1 MTAAP
6 RIFSIPAGVP
16 FVDALAEGLMA
27 EAGGDPLRLA
37 EMTVLLPTRRA
48 GRALREA
55 FLRQSGGRPLLL
67 PRMTPLGD
75 VDADELVL
83 APADEAGPDGG
94 LESPLAIGG
103 LARQILLARMVL
115 AWGAAQP
122 PEEAG
127 PAGAPSPGQ
136 AAALA
141 GELARLLDQLQTEGT
156 DPARLAE
163 LGGDFAHHWERTLSF
178 LGILTDAWPAV
189 LQERDLADPAARR
202 DDLLRRQADRWRR
215 SPPAGPVYAAGSTGS
230 IPATAELL
238 AVVARLPAGALIL
251 PGLDNRGD
259 PLLWPQIARDPT
271 HPQHGMAVLLDRLG
285 VAPHTVPD
293 WPWPAGATTSPRA
306 RLVGEALRPAD
317 ATEVWTRPDWQQTV
331 RLTSDVLD
339 AALDGVARIDCP
351 GPHEEAGVVA
361 LLLREVLETPGR
373 TGALVTTDRTL
384 ARRVA
389 AELARWGVA
398 IDDSAG
404 TPLDQTP
411 PGTFLRLL
419 AAALGAAAA
428 PVPLLALLKHPLA
441 AGGMAEGRFR
451 RRVRRLELAVLRG
464 PRPAPGLAGTAAA
477 LDAAAAV
484 LPAGH
489 RQAGGLG
496 ALGRFA
502 RDLDQRTLPFAEALA
517 APAVPLAALVR
528 SHIAAAEA
536 LAATEREP
544 GAARLWRGE
553 AGEAAARFVA
563 DLLDAAAD
571 FPEMP
576 GAAYPGLFEALAG
589 AVAVR
594 PAYGSH
600 PRLHIWG
607 PLEARLQQADR
618 VILGSLNEG
627 TWPGI
632 ARSDPWLS
640 RPMRAKLGLPPP
652 ERRIGLAAHDFVQA
666 ATAAEVFL
674 TRAIKVE
681 GTPTVPS
688 RWLLRLDTMLSAL
701 GRAMPKAPAP
711 RVWQQR
717 LDDRDPGPAG
727 VPVPR
732 RARPLPPPRPAP
744 PVALRPRSLRVTE
757 IETWLS
763 DPYAIYARHLLGLRA
778 LDDIDMDP
786 GAAERGVM
794 IHGALD
800 RFVALHPPPR
810 PLPADARERLLA
822 LGREALA
829 ELLQRPIV
837 RAFWWPRFERIADW
851 FLAEEAARRTEVRE
865 SWTECNGSWTIPGP
879 AGPFRL
885 SGRADR
891 IDRLG
896 AGGALIIDYKTGSV
910 PSKAAVDQG
919 RAPQL
924 PLEAA
929 MVAAGAFAGV
939 PQQPVS
945 GLAYWRLSGAA
956 PAGEILS
963 IAESRER
970 VEALAAAARDGLA
983 ELVARFDDPAT
994 PYLAQPRPDWVPRF
1008 SDYAHLARV
1017 AEWADGGAED
1027 EE

>member
-1 MTAAP
+1 MTGGP

-16 FVDALAEGLMA
+16 FVDALAEGMLA
-27 EAGGDPLRLA
+27 EAAGDPLRLA

-55 FLRQSGGRPLLL
+55 FLRHAGGRPLLL

-83 APADEAGPDGG
+83 APADEAGPETG

-103 LARQILLARMVL
+103 LARQMLLARMVL
-115 AWGAAQP
+115 AWGAARP
-122 PEEAG
+122 PEEVG

-141 GELARLLDQLQTEGT
+141 GELARLLDQLQTEGI

-178 LGILTDAWPAV
+178 LGILTDAWPA
-189 LQERDLADPAARR
+189 LLAERDLADPARRR
-202 DDLLRRQADRWRR
+202 DQLLRRQAEQWRR
-215 SPPAGPVYAAGSTGS
+215 TPPAAPVYAAGSTGS
-230 IPATAELL
+230 IPATAQLL
-238 AVVARLPAGALIL
+238 AVVARLPNGAVVL

-259 PLLWPQIARDPT
+259 PLLWPAIAADPT
-271 HPQHGMAVLLDRLG
+271 HPQHGMARLLDALG

-293 WPWPAGATTSPRA
+293 WPWPAGAGTAPRA
-306 RLVGEALRPAD
+306 RLFGEALRPAV
-317 ATEVWTRPDWQQTV
+317 ATEVWTRPEWRQ
-331 RLTSDVLD
+331 
-339 AALDGVARIDCP
+339 AAGLGPAGIDRALEGIARIDCP
-351 GPHEEAGVVA
+351 GPHEEAGAVA

-373 TGALVTTDRTL
+373 TAALVTTDRAL

-398 IDDSAG
+398 VDDSAG

-419 AAALGAAAA
+419 AAALAEAAA

-441 AGGMAEGRFR
+441 AGGMADGRFR
-451 RRVRRLELAVLRG
+451 RRVRRLETAVLRG
-464 PRPAPGLAGTAAA
+464 PRPAPGLAGIAATLAAA
-477 LDAAAAV
+477 GAALPPGDRRAGPLAV
-484 LPAGH
+484 LGAF
-489 RQAGGLG
+489 AG
-496 ALGRFA
+496 ALERQM
-502 RDLDQRTLPFAEALA
+502 RPLAEALA
-517 APAVPLAALVR
+517 APAVDLATLVR
-528 SHIAAAEA
+528 AHVAAAEA
-536 LAATEREP
+536 LAASDREA

-563 DLLDAAAD
+563 DLLAAAAD
-571 FPEMP
+571 FPP
-576 GAAYPGLFEALAG
+576 IAGAAYPGLFEALAG
-589 AVAVR
+589 GVAVR

-618 VILGSLNEG
+618 LVLGGLNES
-627 TWPGI
+627 TWPGV

-640 RPMRAKLGLPPP
+640 RPMRARLGLPAP

-666 ATAAEVFL
+666 AAASEVFL
-674 TRAIKVE
+674 TRAVKVE
-681 GTPTVPS
+681 GTPTVAS
-688 RWLLRLDTMLSAL
+688 RWLLRLDTMLAAL
-701 GRAMPKAPAP
+701 GRTIPRAAAP

-717 LDDRDPGPAG
+717 LDDRDAGADG
-727 VPVPR
+727 VPV
-732 RARPLPPPRPAP
+732 ARPARPQPPPRPCP

-757 IETWLS
+757 IETWLA

-778 LDDIDMDP
+778 LDPIDMDP
-786 GAAERGVM
+786 GAAERGTM
-794 IHGALD
+794 IHHALD
-800 RFVALHPPPR
+800 RFVAACPPPL
-810 PLPADARERLLA
+810 PLPADARDRLLA
-822 LGREALA
+822 FGREALA
-829 ELLQRPIV
+829 ELLERPIV
-837 RAFWWPRFERIADW
+837 RAFWWPRFARIADW
-851 FLAEEAARRTEVRE
+851 FLAEEAARRAAIAQ
-865 SWTECNGSWTIPGP
+865 SWTECGGSWTIPGP

-891 IDRLG
+891 IDRLH
-896 AGGALIIDYKTGSV
+896 GGAAAIIDYKTGSA
-910 PSKAAVDQG
+910 PNKAAVERG

-939 PQQPVS
+939 PQQPVAE
-945 GLAYWRLSGAA
+945 LAYWRLSGAA
-956 PAGEILS
+956 PAGEIVP
-963 IAESRER
+963 IAATRER
-970 VEALAAAARDGLA
+970 VEALAADARDGLA
-983 ELVARFDDPAT
+983 ALVARFDDPAT

-1008 SDYAHLARV
+1008 SDYTHLARV
-1017 AEWADGGAED
+1017 GEWADGAAEN